1 MIRVQ
6 QASTQGAY
14 IGICIGMRDERRDC
28 AIKDKRIVVEK
39 KEVSALSH
47 PGALV
52 CGLAETQIGLVREHL
67 NARKLLSQHCKR
79 VVRGTVVHV
88 DDLVAVLMPVRIGQ
102 GLKTF
107 P

>member
-28 AIKDKRIVVEK
+28 AIKDKRIVIEK
-39 KEVSALSH
+39 KAVSALSH

-52 CGLAETQIGLVREHL
+52 CGLAETQIDLVREYL
-67 NARKLLSQHCKR
+67 NARKLLSQHCHR
-79 VVRGTVVHV
+79 GVRGTAAHV
-88 DDLVAVLMPVRIGQ
+88 EYLGDPNIHSR
-102 GLKTF
+102 
-107 P
+107 